1 MSTGGAVAWS
11 VSWSDMTE
19 QSAGSARTSGIDL
32 HLGHIGRNVRAGL
45 MDAFREA
52 IRSGRLAPGTRLPS
66 SRVLANDLGLGRNT
80 VVRVYSEL
88 INEGWLTGLHGSGTE
103 VARRAAEPVGERKLP
118 RPAAKSP
125 QLVHNLRPGLPD
137 LSAFPRDEWIRAV
150 KRTVSTAPFEA
161 FGYTDPHGRRELRE
175 AVARYLARARGL
187 RARADNV
194 VACSGA
200 AEGLRLVAA
209 ALAKAGV
216 TTVAVEEFGLQ
227 TQREAL
233 AKAGLDTVPL
243 PVDGDGADLSTL
255 DRTPCPGAVL
265 LTPSHHFPL
274 GVALHP
280 DRRAAVVDWARRRG
294 TLIIEDDYDGEFR
307 YDRSPVGALQGLDH
321 DHVVYLGTASKSL
334 APGLRLGWLVLPDH
348 LVGPIVAQKGETE
361 ETVGFLNQLA
371 MTEFIES
378 GAYDRHIR
386 AMRSQY
392 RRRREQLVETIGRHA
407 PEVRVTGMSAGLHI
421 VLDHPAR
428 TGAELVRRAAREQ
441 VTLEPLD
448 FFRHP
453 MSTSDRD
460 GVAIGFAAPSPSA
473 WSGALDALVRALR

>member
-1 MSTGGAVAWS
+1 
-11 VSWSDMTE
+11 MTE
-19 QSAGSARTSGIDL
+19 RASGLDL
-32 HLGHIGRNVRAGL
+32 HVGHLGRNVRAGL

-66 SRVLANDLGLGRNT
+66 SRALAADLGLGRNT

-88 INEGWLTGLHGSGTE
+88 INEGWLTGVHGSGTE
-103 VARRAAEPVGERKLP
+103 VARRSAESAGERERP
-118 RPAAKSP
+118 RPPAAHP
-125 QLVHNLRPGLPD
+125 QLAHNLRPGQPD
-137 LSAFPRDEWIRAV
+137 LSSFPRDEWIRAV

-175 AVARYLARARGL
+175 VVARYLARARGL

-194 VACSGA
+194 VVCSGA

-209 ALAKAGV
+209 ALVKAGV
-216 TTVAVEEFGLQ
+216 TTVGVEEFGLQ

-233 AKAGLDTVPL
+233 VKAGIDAVPI
-243 PVDGDGADLSTL
+243 PVDADGADVSML
-255 DRTPCPGAVL
+255 DDMPNLGAVL
-265 LTPSHHFPL
+265 LTPSHQFPL

-307 YDRSPVGALQGLDH
+307 YDRSPVGALQGLEH
-321 DHVVYLGTASKSL
+321 DHVIYLGTASKSL

-348 LVGPIVAQKGETE
+348 LVAPIAAEKGETE
-361 ETVGFLNQLA
+361 ETVGFVNQLA
-371 MTEFIES
+371 MTDFIES

-392 RRRREQLVETIGRHA
+392 RRRRQQLVDLLGRHA
-407 PEVRVTGMSAGLHI
+407 PATRVTGMSAGLHI
-421 VLDHPAR
+421 VLHRPGR
-428 TGAELVRRAAREQ
+428 TGAQLVRRAAREQ
-441 VTLEPLD
+441 VTIEPLE

-453 MSTSDRD
+453 GSTSDRD
-460 GVAIGFAAPSPSA
+460 GVAVGFAASSPSA

>member
-1 MSTGGAVAWS
+1 
-11 VSWSDMTE
+11 MTE
-19 QSAGSARTSGIDL
+19 QAAGGTRTSGLDL

-66 SRVLANDLGLGRNT
+66 SRVLATDLGLGRNT

-88 INEGWLTGLHGSGTE
+88 INEGWLTGVHGSGTE
-103 VARRAAEPVGERKLP
+103 VAQRSAEPAGEREQP
-118 RPAAKSP
+118 RPPAARQ
-125 QLVHNLRPGLPD
+125 QLVHNLRPGQPD
-137 LSAFPRDEWIRAV
+137 LSSFPRDEWIRAV
-150 KRTVSTAPFEA
+150 KRTVSTAPFDA
-161 FGYTDPHGRRELRE
+161 FGYTDPHGRSELRE

-194 VACSGA
+194 VVCSGA

-233 AKAGLDTVPL
+233 VDAGLDAVPI
-243 PVDGDGADLSTL
+243 PVDADGADLSML
-255 DRTPCPGAVL
+255 DEAPTPGAVL

-274 GVALHP
+274 GVALHS

-348 LVGPIVAQKGETE
+348 VVGSVVAQKGETE
-361 ETVGFLNQLA
+361 ETVGFVNQLA

-392 RRRREQLVETIGRHA
+392 RRRRQQLVETIGRHSPTA
-407 PEVRVTGMSAGLHI
+407 RVTGMSAGLHI
-421 VLDHPAR
+421 VLEQPGR
-428 TGAELVRRAAREQ
+428 TGVELVRRAAREQ
-441 VTLEPLD
+441 LVIEPLD
-448 FFRHP
+448 LFRHP
-453 MSTSDRD
+453 ESTSDRD
-460 GVAIGFAAPSPSA
+460 GVAIGFAAPSPSG
-473 WSGALDALVRALR
+473 WSGALDALVRTLR

>member
-1 MSTGGAVAWS
+1 
-11 VSWSDMTE
+11 MTE
-19 QSAGSARTSGIDL
+19 QSAGSARTAGLDL
-32 HLGHIGRNVRAGL
+32 HLGDIGRNVRAGL
-45 MDAFREA
+45 MNAFREA

-66 SRVLANDLGLGRNT
+66 SRVLATDLGLGRNT

-88 INEGWLTGLHGSGTE
+88 INEGWLTGVHGSGTE
-103 VARRAAEPVGERKLP
+103 VAQRAAESAGERVP
-118 RPAAKSP
+118 ARPPAVRP
-125 QLVHNLRPGLPD
+125 QLVHNLRPGQPD
-137 LSAFPRDEWIRAV
+137 LSSFPRDEWIRAV

-161 FGYTDPHGRRELRE
+161 FGYTDPHGRSELRA

-194 VACSGA
+194 VVCSGA

-216 TTVAVEEFGLQ
+216 TTVAVEEFALQ

-243 PVDGDGADLSTL
+243 PVDADGADLSTL
-255 DRTPCPGAVL
+255 DQEPCPGAVL

-274 GVALHP
+274 GVALHS

-294 TLIIEDDYDGEFR
+294 ALIIEDDYDGEFR

-361 ETVGFLNQLA
+361 ETVGFVNQLA
-371 MTEFIES
+371 MTDFIDS

-392 RRRREQLVETIGRHA
+392 RRRREQLVETIARHA
-407 PEVRVTGMSAGLHI
+407 PTTRVTGMSAGLHI
-421 VLDHPAR
+421 VLDQPGR
-428 TGAELVRRAAREQ
+428 TSAELVRRAAREQ
-441 VTLEPLD
+441 VTIEPLD

-453 MSTSDRD
+453 ASTSDRD